1 MSVHLAAVG
10 MEYANKPEL
19 NGWCAVLL
27 PATNTRNEEDFN
39 KP

>member
-10 MEYANKPEL
+10 MEYANKPEP
-19 NGWCAVLL
+19 NGWCAVL
-27 PATNTRNEEDFN
+27 PATNARNEEDFN